1 MSMTAKTSGTEAA
14 AAKALAPRVFRLPL
28 SVRLGSLIGAIILF
42 ATTAIMFAFV
52 ALGFTV
58 NWGFGLFILGGAG
71 LMAALTVYVLR
82 DLNGKLGLRIVLDAD
97 AVTLALPSGR
107 SLIHRPPAQHITVP
121 YADIQ
126 AMETRLEAY
135 GSLRMAIMQRVY
147 VLHRKSGE
155 LVFLFEE
162 RALATAMASS
172 MFGDIATDLAK
183 RAGLEL
189 NDLGMAEGQGG
200 LLCVWG
206 ARAPDWAAPAL
217 SPQRQR
223 QLWARAS
230 VTGAAAAVAVSS
242 VPGVWLGGMRRRRLG
257 SEPPPS
263 QS

>member
-1 MSMTAKTSGTEAA
+1 MSTTAKTSSTEVSAT
-14 AAKALAPRVFRLPL
+14 KGLAPRVFRLPL
-28 SVRLGSLIGAIILF
+28 SVRLGSLVGTIILS
-42 ATTAIMFAFV
+42 ATTGIMFASA
-52 ALGFTV
+52 ALGFTM
-58 NWGFGLFILGGAG
+58 NWGLGLFMLGGAG
-71 LMAALTVYVLR
+71 LMAALTIYVLR
-82 DLNGKLGLRIVLDAD
+82 DLNGKWGLRIVLDAD
-97 AVTLALPSGR
+97 AATLALPSGR
-107 SLIHRPPAQHITVP
+107 SLIHRPPAQYITVP

-126 AMETRLEAY
+126 AIETRLEAY
-135 GSLRMAIMQRVY
+135 GSLRMEIMQRAY

-162 RALATAMASS
+162 RALATAIASS

-183 RAGLEL
+183 RASVKL

-206 ARAPDWAAPAL
+206 AHAPDWAAPAL
-217 SPQRQR
+217 SPKRQG

-230 VTGAAAAVAVSS
+230 MTGAAAAVAVSA
-242 VPGVWLGGMRRRRLG
+242 VPGVWLGGMRRRRRG